1 MQVTIPTDRPI
12 YESEIATYWFDDAGF
27 LVSLS
32 KSVKRT
38 VENISSNSEMIKKI
52 SNNKP
57 VPLLIYLAPS
67 PMPDKDAREI
77 STKLLPL
84 NYSAMAMVSKPGL
97 AALIMSLLFKLKPS
111 PVPIKQ
117 FTHEKEARE
126 WLMQYAKADN

>member
-38 VENISSNSEMIKKI
+38 VENISNNSELIKKI

-57 VPLLIYLAPS
+57 VPLLVYLAAS

-77 STKLLPL
+77 STKLLPQ

-97 AALIMSLLFKLKPS
+97 AALIMRLLFKLKPS
-111 PVPIKQ
+111 PIPIKQ
-117 FTHEKEARE
+117 FTNEKEARE